1 MALRKMLGSADH
13 PEIIRMMQLIETQS
27 KATLTCFS
35 ADYAEAHYLP
45 ITDALIPEERRLRDA
60 LAAVRAHMDGA
71 PLSAVKAAVKEAR
84 ATAQA
89 LTKFPVAQAAARAI
103 ATACGV
109 AVTPTNALGF
119 TFYGAAAFA
128 YHTAGTEADRT
139 VHDSLADQELVRIR
153 AALEAACIPD
163 EPGPVKVDWGC

>member
-13 PEIIRMMQLIETQS
+13 PEIIRLMRLIETQS
-27 KATLTCFS
+27 KATLTRFA
-35 ADYAEAHYLP
+35 ADSHYLP
-45 ITDALIPEERRLRDA
+45 ITDALLPEETRLRNA
-60 LAAVRAHMDGA
+60 LAAVRAHMDGT

-84 ATAQA
+84 AAAQA

-119 TFYGAAAFA
+119 TFYGAAAIA
-128 YHTAGTEADRT
+128 YHTAGIEADRA
-139 VHDSLADQELVRIR
+139 VHDSLADQELARIR
-153 AALEAACIPD
+153 TALEAACIPD
-163 EPGPVKVDWGC
+163 EPNPVKVDWGC